1 MRIAYFDCPAGAG
14 GDMIV
19 AAMLD
24 AGLEPDRLREQL
36 ASLPLDLP
44 PIDIQRVQRAG
55 IAATYFRPEPVEGHS
70 HRHLSDIIELI
81 TAADLS
87 ERAKNLAIAVFRRLA
102 EAEAAVHETD
112 PEHVHFHE
120 VGAVDSIIDIVSACI
135 GFDAL
140 QIGRVLCSPLSVGGG
155 TVKCDHG
162 TMPVPAP
169 ATLRLLQEAQA
180 PFHGGPVEHELL
192 TPTAAAILTEV
203 AESFGPMPP
212 MTAEVVGHGAGT
224 LDIDTIP
231 NVLRLVLG
239 RAATEPAMS
248 QPQTV
253 VLLECNLDDADGELV
268 GHAVD
273 TLLAAGALDVWTT
286 PIGMKHSRPGVQLSA
301 LCEPV
306 QAEALQQWIFEQGLT
321 LGLRKEVVQRQIL
334 NRKTLT
340 VETAYGPIR
349 IKQGFLGGRCVSAKP
364 EYVDCAAA
372 AKEHRV
378 TIHTVRRA
386 ALAVFLEEEQ
396 DEHEPRGGRAG

>member
-140 QIGRVLCSPLSVGGG
+140 QIGRVLCS
-155 TVKCDHG
+155 
-162 TMPVPAP
+162 
-169 ATLRLLQEAQA
+169 
-180 PFHGGPVEHELL
+180 
-192 TPTAAAILTEV
+192 
-203 AESFGPMPP
+203 
-212 MTAEVVGHGAGT
+212 
-224 LDIDTIP
+224 
-231 NVLRLVLG
+231 
-239 RAATEPAMS
+239 
-248 QPQTV
+248 
-253 VLLECNLDDADGELV
+253 
-268 GHAVD
+268 
-273 TLLAAGALDVWTT
+273 
-286 PIGMKHSRPGVQLSA
+286 
-301 LCEPV
+301 
-306 QAEALQQWIFEQGLT
+306 
-321 LGLRKEVVQRQIL
+321 
-334 NRKTLT
+334 
-340 VETAYGPIR
+340 
-349 IKQGFLGGRCVSAKP
+349 
-364 EYVDCAAA
+364 
-372 AKEHRV
+372 
-378 TIHTVRRA
+378 
-386 ALAVFLEEEQ
+386 
-396 DEHEPRGGRAG
+396 